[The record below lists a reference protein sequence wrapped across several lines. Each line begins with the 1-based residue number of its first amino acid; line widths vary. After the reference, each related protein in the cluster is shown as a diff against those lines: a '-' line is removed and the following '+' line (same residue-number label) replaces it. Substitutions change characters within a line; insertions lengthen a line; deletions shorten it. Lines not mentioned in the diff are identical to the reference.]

1 MSERFTITVPE
12 DVSDEIPFDEFDS
25 KSGAIVHHVEKGLE
39 ADALEDEIASLEA
52 ERDDLRR
59 QLREVNR
66 RNDDVEELVEY
77 IDEERRLQR
86 RREERRDAPVWRRAK
101 WWMFGR
107 SEE

>member
-1 MSERFTITVPE
+1 M
-12 DVSDEIPFDEFDS
+12 
-25 KSGAIVHHVEKGLE
+25 E